1 MEQSKHRLKVKPVG
15 QPAAK
20 QGDKIVGTDIHI
32 IMVPSPGGPVPTPTP
47 SPFNGM
53 ITSGL
58 STDVFIEGKP
68 AAMVQSGAVN
78 MPPHIPAGGPFQK
91 PPSNQGKIMIGSMGV
106 FINGK
111 PAARQGDM
119 AMTCNDPVD
128 APVGTVMAV
137 GTVFIGE
144 TGAGAPAPP
153 PPPTPEE
160 PKLQTAKFGQA
171 GTVVN
176 ADWEK
181 KKLKIGDQVKLT
193 VNVKD
198 FEDGTPVRF
207 LVWESKGS
215 QETIIDQIDGEIRG
229 NKAEIT
235 WKHSLEEREEYLKEE
250 AEEKEEPKYYFVVD
264 IEGEE
269 KKSEALTFTYPL
281 DIYLEDEDGNP
292 LDDVE
297 YTITLSDGTEKKG
310 KFKDG
315 HAKIEDAPYGKF
327 TIEIDKYDLTVD

>member
-1 MEQSKHRLKVKPVG
+1 MG

-20 QGDKIVGTDIHI
+20 QGDKIVATDTHI
-32 IMVPSPGGPVPTPTP
+32 ILVPSPGGPVPTPTP
-47 SPFNGM
+47 MPF
-53 ITSGL
+53 SGTLMTDL

-68 AAMVQSGAVN
+68 AATVN
-78 MPPHIPAGGPFQK
+78 SIAINQPIHIPAGGPFQK
-91 PPSNQGKIMIGSMGV
+91 PPSNQGKILVGSTGV

-128 APVGTVMAV
+128 MPIGSVMAV

-144 TGAGAPAPP
+144 TGAGAPRPTTQQTTERKLVKAKIGPP
-153 PPPTPEE
+153 
-160 PKLQTAKFGQA
+160 GSIIS
-171 GTVVN
+171 
-176 ADWEK
+176 ADWDKTKVRVGEE
-181 KKLKIGDQVKLT
+181 VKLL

-198 FEDGTPVRF
+198 FEDGTPATF

-215 QETIIDQIDGEIRG
+215 QTTLLAQIDGEIQG
-229 NKAEIT
+229 NKVEAK
-235 WKHSLEEREEYLKEE
+235 WKYSFADSEEKLEKEV
-250 AEEKEEPKYYFVVD
+250 AEEESPTYHFAVE

-269 KKSEALTFTYPL
+269 KASDALEFTYPI
-281 DIYLEDEDGNP
+281 DIYLEDALGNP
-292 LDDVE
+292 LDNVK
-297 YTITLSDGTEKKG
+297 YVVTLSDGTKKRG

-327 TIEIDKYDLTVD
+327 IVEVEGADLAED